1 MPSIT
6 AERLYDAFGL
16 TPPKEQGA
24 QAQEPAAPAAEE
36 TTAPT
41 DQGAQVQEPAVPAAV
56 VTEPAPERDL
66 QEPEENPNTS
76 AGEGKP
82 DSEELTLEQRR
93 ANAARRR
100 QQEQQAA
107 IDQAVAAAL
116 QEEQKKTAAALEEVF
131 AKAGLRNSFT
141 GQDIKT
147 IDELNAWHKQFV
159 ASQLQSDLRA
169 GKLTP
174 EAISALIEQHPAI
187 QQAQALIDQNAE
199 AQRQQAQAA
208 DKARIDNE
216 IAEIGKLDPSIKGVT
231 DLLSMPKAAEFKAY
245 VDKGYSFLDAFKLTN
260 MEAISTAKA
269 ERAKQE
275 ALNNSRGKNHMQAT
289 GNSGGAGAAPVPSGQ
304 LEMFRRMNPGKSD
317 AEIQKFYNNY
327 VKRQGG

>member
-6 AERLYDAFGL
+6 ANRLYEAFGL
-16 TPPKEQGA
+16 NPPEDQGGKV
-24 QAQEPAAPAAEE
+24 QDPAAPAAEE
-36 TTAPT
+36 PTTPT
-41 DQGAQVQEPAVPAAV
+41 VTGVQEQDPAGPATV
-56 VTEPAPERDL
+56 STNPEPDTDDPER
-66 QEPEENPNTS
+66 EENPNPS
-76 AGEGKP
+76 GGDDKP
-82 DSEELTLEQRR
+82 EHGELTLEQRR

-107 IDQAVAAAL
+107 IDQAVANAL
-116 QEEQKKTAAALEEVF
+116 QEEQKKNAAAMEEIF

-141 GQDIKT
+141 GQPIKT
-147 IDELNAWHKQFV
+147 MEEFQQWHKAYV
-159 ASQLQSDLRA
+159 DSQLQTDLKQGR
-169 GKLTP
+169 LT
-174 EAISALIEQHPAI
+174 ADGINALISQHPAV
-187 QQAQALIDQNAE
+187 QQAQALIEQNTE

-216 IAEIGKLDPSIKGVT
+216 IAEIGKLDPTIKGVT
-231 DLLSMPKAAEFKAY
+231 DLLNMPKAAEFKAY

-275 ALNNSRGKNHMQAT
+275 ALNNSRGKDHMQAM
-289 GNSGGAGAAPVPSGQ
+289 GNSRGAGAAPVPSAQ

-327 VKRQGG
+327 LKRQGG

>member
-1 MPSIT
+1 MPPIT
-6 AERLYDAFGL
+6 AEKLYGAFGL
-16 TPPKEQGA
+16 NPPEDQGA
-24 QAQEPAAPAAEE
+24 KVKEPAAPVTEENPAPTDKGAKVKEPAAPA
-36 TTAPT
+36 TVGN
-41 DQGAQVQEPAVPAAV
+41 D
-56 VTEPAPERDL
+56 PAPEID
-66 QEPEENPNTS
+66 PEQPEETPNAPAKTENPN
-76 AGEGKP
+76 P
-82 DSEELTLEQRR
+82 EELTLEQRR

-107 IDQAVAAAL
+107 VDQAVAAAL
-116 QEEQKKTAAALEEVF
+116 QEERKKTAAALEDVF

-141 GQDIKT
+141 GQVIKT
-147 IDELNAWHKQFV
+147 IDEFNDWHKQFV
-159 ASQLQSDLRA
+159 ASQLQTDLRA

-187 QQAQALIDQNAE
+187 QQAQVLIDQNAE

-216 IAEIGKLDPSIKGVT
+216 IAEIGKLDPTIKGVT
-231 DLLSMPKAAEFKAY
+231 DLLNMPKAAEFKAY

-289 GNSGGAGAAPVPSGQ
+289 GNNGGAGAAPVPSAQ

-327 VKRQGG
+327 LKRQGG